1 MPVLRA
7 ITIGIILILIFLLL
21 PPLAYANEHA
31 TERFNETVGPYV
43 INVTTEQS
51 THYSS
56 EIRFVITVLDA
67 TTQEPVLD
75 ARVRILTINEAD
87 GTEGWALALN
97 FPRNPQLYE
106 ADLKLDESG
115 TWNVDI
121 EVSGPLERVLFRVPS
136 IEVKGTTGDGMG
148 AAELVLAGVSLIALA
163 GGAIYI
169 WLTIRRH
176 RQVRIT

>member
-1 MPVLRA
+1 MPVLKA
-7 ITIGIILILIFLLL
+7 ITIGIIMIPIILLL
-21 PPLAYANEHA
+21 PSLAYANEHA
-31 TERFNETVGPYV
+31 NESFNETVGPYV
-43 INVTTEQS
+43 INVTMEQS
-51 THYSS
+51 TPFSS
-56 EIRFVITVLDA
+56 EIRFLITVLNA

-75 ARVRILTINEAD
+75 ARVRILTINQAD

-97 FPRNPQLYE
+97 FPRNPELYE
-106 ADLKLDESG
+106 GDLKLDESG

-121 EVSGPLERVLFRVPS
+121 EVSGPLEKVLFRVPS
-136 IEVKGTTGDGMG
+136 IEVKGTIGDGMG

-163 GGAIYI
+163 GGVMFI